1 MKFSQS
7 TKFALLFV
15 TLFSLAA
22 CSSTSEEAAP
32 EVVAETES
40 GIDATTRRAQELAA
54 EAAARAAAA
63 GRTDCSSSTEHNR
76 LFYFEFD
83 VSEFRSADRDVLT
96 FHARDLAAN
105 SNKRIRLE
113 GHADE
118 RGTREYNL
126 ALGERRAEGIQNY
139 LIVNGAS
146 RSQIEIVS
154 YGEEQPAD
162 RGSNDRA
169 YQQNRRV
176 QIVTP

>member
-7 TKFALLFV
+7 TKFALIFV
-15 TLFSLAA
+15 ALFSLAA
-22 CSSTSEEAAP
+22 CSSTSDEIVE

-40 GIDATTRRAQELAA
+40 GIDATTRRTQELAA
-54 EAAARAAAA
+54 AAAARAAAA
-63 GRTDCSSSTEHNR
+63 EQRIAQAALNTKV
-76 LFYFEFD
+76 FYFDFD
-83 VSEFRSADRDVLT
+83 VSEFRQADRDVLT

-146 RSQIEIVS
+146 RRQIEIVS
-154 YGEEQPAD
+154 YGEERPAD

-176 QIVTP
+176 EIVTP